1 MKTKLKHILRDHG
14 HEFIKSYGTKVSPY
28 AISVLI
34 SVMNCCTT
42 RNGYRSFFCVHC
54 KIIKRI
60 AFTCKKWLC
69 PTCSVWSNRR
79 FAINFVQRMLPVTH
93 RHLMMSIPEVLW
105 EIYHDDKHLQK
116 LLIKASYETVRQMM
130 VMYLH
135 VDVMPGAMC
144 VLHNFGRD
152 LKKNCHIHMI
162 VTEGGMFEGIWH
174 RFTYF
179 PFEKKGRVHTT
190 INELWRDNVLELLR
204 LSLPRTSSNERFL
217 TGIRNRYPNGFYVY
231 GPSGCRIKS
240 NRKAY
245 KKAKYITRYV
255 RHPPISDSRIS
266 DYDGERVTIWYDHPS
281 SGRREYVTFSVLEF
295 IYCVIIHLPDKG
307 MHVVVNYGLYSPRY
321 VQKVVIQSIFD
332 TTGEV
337 IDPRHLSWRSSLI
350 LNTGIDPLCCPFC
363 RREMLE
369 VYLVY
374 KCSNGL
380 QPKCRLLQDDLSA
393 IDYPSEEKYITSL
406 S

>member
-1 MKTKLKHILRDHG
+1 
-14 HEFIKSYGTKVSPY
+14 
-28 AISVLI
+28 
-34 SVMNCCTT
+34 
-42 RNGYRSFFCVHC
+42 
-54 KIIKRI
+54 
-60 AFTCKKWLC
+60 
-69 PTCSVWSNRR
+69 
-79 FAINFVQRMLPVTH
+79 
-93 RHLMMSIPEVLW
+93 MSIPDMLW
-105 EIYHDDKHLQK
+105 GIFHDDTKLQK

-152 LKKNCHIHMI
+152 LKDNCHIHMI

-174 RFTYF
+174 SFTYF
-179 PFEKKGRVHTT
+179 PFEKKGWVHTT

-204 LSLPRTSSNERFL
+204 LSLPRTIMNKRFL
-217 TGIRNRYPNGFYVY
+217 EGIRNKYPHGFYVH
-231 GPSGCRIKS
+231 GPSKSRIKS

-245 KKAKYITRYV
+245 KKARYITRYV
-255 RHPPISDSRIS
+255 RHPPISDRRIFE
-266 DYDGERVTIWYDHPS
+266 YDGINVTIWYDHPS
-281 SGRREYVTFSVLEF
+281 SGVRKYVTFSVLEF
-295 IYCVIIHLPDKG
+295 IYRVIIHLPDRG

-321 VQKVVIQSIFD
+321 VRKAVVQSIFD

-337 IDPRHLSWRSSLI
+337 IDPRRLSWRSSII
-350 LNTGIDPLCCPFC
+350 LNTGVDPLCCSFC
-363 RREMLE
+363 NREMLE

-380 QPKCRLLQDDLSA
+380 ISKCMLLDDDLSA
-393 IDYPSEEKYITSL
+393 IAYPSEEDYIISL

>member
-1 MKTKLKHILRDHG
+1 
-14 HEFIKSYGTKVSPY
+14 
-28 AISVLI
+28 
-34 SVMNCCTT
+34 
-42 RNGYRSFFCVHC
+42 
-54 KIIKRI
+54 
-60 AFTCKKWLC
+60 
-69 PTCSVWSNRR
+69 
-79 FAINFVQRMLPVTH
+79 MLPVTH

-105 EIYHDDKHLQK
+105 GIYHDDTHLQK

-152 LKKNCHIHMI
+152 LKENCHIHMI

-179 PFEKKGRVHTT
+179 PFVKGGRVHTT

-204 LSLPRTSSNERFL
+204 LSLPRTSINERFL
-217 TGIRNRYPNGFYVY
+217 TGIRNKYPHGFYVY
-231 GPSGCRIKS
+231 GPSECRIKS

-266 DYDGERVTIWYDHPS
+266 DYDGEHVTIWYDHPS

-295 IYCVIIHLPDKG
+295 IYRVIIHLPDKG

-321 VQKVVIQSIFD
+321 VQKAVIQSIFD

-337 IDPRHLSWRSSLI
+337 IDPRYLSWRSSMI
-350 LNTGIDPLCCPFC
+350 LNTGVDPLSCPYC
-363 RREMLE
+363 KREMLE

-380 QPKCRLLQDDLSA
+380 QPKCMLFEGDLSA
-393 IDYPSEEKYITSL
+393 IGYPSEEKYITSL

>member
-1 MKTKLKHILRDHG
+1 M
-14 HEFIKSYGTKVSPY
+14 YGTKVSPY

-34 SVMNCCTT
+34 SVMNCCTP

-54 KIIKRI
+54 KVIKRI

-69 PTCSVWSNRR
+69 PTCSVWASRK

-93 RHLMMSIPEVLW
+93 RHLTMSIPDMLW
-105 EIYHDDKHLQK
+105 GMFHDDNKLQK
-116 LLIKASYETVRQMM
+116 ILIKASYETVRQMM

-152 LKKNCHIHMI
+152 LKKNCHIHLI

-174 RFTYF
+174 GFSYF
-179 PFEKKGRVHTT
+179 PFERKGWVHTT

-204 LSLPRTSSNERFL
+204 LSLPRTRSNERFL
-217 TGIRNRYPNGFYVY
+217 TGILHRYPNGFYVY
-231 GPSGCRIKS
+231 GPSESRIKS

-245 KKAKYITRYV
+245 KKARYITRYV

-266 DYDGERVTIWYDHPS
+266 EYDGENVTIWYDHPS
-281 SGRREYVTFSVLEF
+281 SGVREYVTFSVLDF
-295 IYCVIIHLPDKG
+295 MYRVIIHLPDKG
-307 MHVVVNYGLYSPRY
+307 MHVVVNYGLYSPMY
-321 VQKVVIQSIFD
+321 VRKVVVQSIFD

-337 IDPRHLSWRSSLI
+337 IDPRGLSWRSSMI
-350 LNTGIDPLCCPFC
+350 LSTGVDPLSCSFC
-363 RREMLE
+363 NREMLE

-380 QPKCRLLQDDLSA
+380 QPKCMLLADDLFA
-393 IDYPSEEKYITSL
+393 IDYPSEDDYITSL